1 MLQPIFITRG
11 EREACLI
18 EPSVNS
24 VRISFRLK
32 KSDDIEASLVQNVAR
47 FLGKRAEIFRV
58 LRRKPIEDW
67 DISFLITN
75 RSLLTLDKHQVIDF
89 IITFMEDIDKD
100 ISSMKISINAR
111 ARKIATSFLEATTG

>member
-1 MLQPIFITRG
+1 M
-11 EREACLI
+11 I